1 MSRLK
6 ASMVVDINDR
16 TDRGARSVRRN
27 LTALEAAQK
36 RLDNKRRIRQ
46 FTRQDSL
53 LARAMDEQARFTFER
68 ERDQNMR
75 AAAMD
80 RQQAERRRRQL
91 MMQNGLVAAAT
102 RAVVPV
108 TMAAAVAGAATAK
121 AVRDYGQLER
131 EINRIALNADKG
143 RESIQPTLEYLST
156 VGKDAQVG
164 LEGAV
169 TGLETLIASG
179 RSLDE
184 GLSFLPAVAVTAKA
198 SGAAIED
205 VALSADAL
213 SGSMKIGAADMQRA
227 FDILVAG
234 GKAGKF
240 ELRDMAQYLP
250 SLLPAFSALGYEGTE
265 GLQKIVAM
273 LQMARNQAGS
283 SGEAATYMANVFQK
297 MHSEETAK
305 KFSKFGINLTKKLAQ
320 AKKEGKDVLDVFLD
334 MTELATKGDLS
345 KLTRLFTDAEL
356 QKGVRALITQRREM
370 EALQRSLGNV
380 DGSSM
385 RDFRQIVNDTQGSI
399 ERLSNSWDRLWTK
412 IGQKVSKGA
421 VPVMDAVSDFM
432 DSQDAQ
438 AQGVEKTTGGDEA
451 LEREQSKEFK
461 RRYKQYFPKGKIGS
475 EVAAYMRALEDVG
488 RGKAS
493 SVMEIFD
500 RLDRAKALAQH
511 YRHGY
516 VPGKGPPDLGASRSS
531 GVMPI
536 PKSRADALAE
546 TAREGRDAASR
557 QQMRDRYQHGT
568 GREQVAAALQK
579 LADHIYAEGGDIPVR
594 ADQAGKVFSET
605 GDDGEISVRP
615 DQQGQAMDWKEEA
628 PPFDFWRFLIGAAAG
643 KDFDSREHFFG
654 RPREKQGG
662 ILDDLDGSKPS
673 MSNGPQE
680 VSLSGTPTVITQP
693 SGVQQVQVTN
703 PTPVHAPITVS
714 VSVTATSNADPSAIG
729 QQVADQVGQKVKE
742 ELAGA
747 YANTNWSVS

>member
-6 ASMVVDINDR
+6 ASLVVDINDR

-27 LTALEAAQK
+27 ISALEAAQR
-36 RLDNKRRIRQ
+36 RLENKRRVGQ

-68 ERDQNMR
+68 ERDANMR
-75 AAAMD
+75 SVAMD
-80 RQQAERRRRQL
+80 QQYADRRRRQL
-91 MMQNGLVAAAT
+91 MLQNGLVAAAT
-102 RAVVPV
+102 RAIVPV
-108 TMAAAVAGAATAK
+108 TMAAAIAGAATAK

-131 EINRIALNADKG
+131 EINRIVLNADKG
-143 RESIQPTLEYLST
+143 RESIQPTLEYLSA
-156 VGKDAQVG
+156 VGKDTQVG

-169 TGLETLIASG
+169 TGLEALIASG

-184 GLSFLPAVAVTAKA
+184 GLAFLPAVAVTAKA

-205 VALSADAL
+205 VALSADSL

-265 GLQKIVAM
+265 GLQKMVAM

-283 SGEAATYMANVFQK
+283 ASEAATYLGNVFQK

-305 KFSKFGINLTKKLAQ
+305 RFSKFGINLTKKLAQ

-334 MTELATKGDLS
+334 MTEMATKGDLS
-345 KLTRLFTDAEL
+345 KLTRLFSDAEL
-356 QKGVRALITQRREM
+356 QKGVRALLTQRREM
-370 EALQRSLGNV
+370 EALQQSLGNV
-380 DGSSM
+380 DGTSM

-451 LEREQSKEFK
+451 LAREQSKEFK

-475 EVAAYMRALEDVG
+475 DIAAYLRALEDVG

-500 RLDRAKALAQH
+500 RLDRAKAVAQH

-516 VPGKGPPDLGASRSS
+516 VPGKGPPDLGATRSS

-536 PKSRADALAE
+536 PRSRADVLAE
-546 TAREGRDAASR
+546 AAQDGRDATSR
-557 QQMRDRYQHGT
+557 QRYQDSYQHGT

-579 LADHIYAEGGDIPVR
+579 LADHIYAEGGDMPIR
-594 ADQAGKVFSET
+594 ADQAGKVFPGGRDEGET
-605 GDDGEISVRP
+605 SVRP
-615 DQQGQAMDWKEEA
+615 DQQGRGTDWKEDA
-628 PPFDFWRFLIGAAAG
+628 PPFDLMRFLFGAAAD

-662 ILDDLDGSKPS
+662 ILDDLDGSKPA

-693 SGVQQVQVTN
+693 TGVQQVQVLN
-703 PTPVHAPITVS
+703 PSVITVP
-714 VSVTATSNADPSAIG
+714 VSVGVTVYATSNADPAAIG
-729 QQVADQVGQKVKE
+729 QQVAQQVGQKIKE
-742 ELAGA
+742 EMAGA